1 MRHQQRETDRL
12 KRKILALGAIVEENL
27 RIAFQAIDER
37 DAAKARRVIATDV
50 LIDQNE
56 VDVEE
61 ECLKILA
68 LYQPV
73 AGDLRFVAAVIK
85 INSELE
91 RIGDLSANIAERA
104 LQLMNEHPVAVP
116 QHVAVMADRT
126 RTIIEKALDALVRQ
140 DAVMAREVLAA
151 DDEIDELYAELI
163 DELKGVIRADL
174 EHLDAIV
181 LLFSVARYLERLAD
195 HATNIAEDVLYM
207 VEGEIQ
213 RHHQAT
219 VAAGNRRGAVA
230 ARRSPVRRR
239 DASDAGLTRHQTCLP
254 GAGPVP
260 AGGRHKAARAYPYQ
274 ARAAARTGLVDLDGR
289 GRRLRLAAR
298 EVVLGGLRGAH
309 GVAVGGVAGGV
320 AAGERLGGAR
330 GRDAPASASGRRSSS
345 AA

>member
-1 MRHQQRETDRL
+1 MTHLQREIDRL
-12 KRKILALGAIVEENL
+12 KRKVLALGALVEDNL
-27 RIAFQAIDER
+27 RQAFQAIDQR
-37 DAAKARRVIATDV
+37 DAVKARRVIATDM

-104 LQLMNEHPVAVP
+104 LQLLDEHPVAVP
-116 QHVAVMADRT
+116 HHVAVMADRT
-126 RTIIEKALDALVRQ
+126 WAILEKALDALVRQ
-140 DAVMAREVLAA
+140 DAVMAREVLVA
-151 DDEIDELYAELI
+151 DDEIDDLYAELI
-163 DELKGVIRADL
+163 EELKAVIRVDL

-213 RHHQAT
+213 RHGQAAFAPGT
-219 VAAGNRRGAVA
+219 VEALRELDDQGCG
-230 ARRSPVRRR
+230 
-239 DASDAGLTRHQTCLP
+239 
-254 GAGPVP
+254 GPS
-260 AGGRHKAARAYPYQ
+260 R
-274 ARAAARTGLVDLDGR
+274 
-289 GRRLRLAAR
+289 
-298 EVVLGGLRGAH
+298 
-309 GVAVGGVAGGV
+309 
-320 AAGERLGGAR
+320 
-330 GRDAPASASGRRSSS
+330 
-345 AA
+345 

>member
-1 MRHQQRETDRL
+1 MGHLQREIDKL

-27 RIAFQAIDER
+27 HLAFQAIDQR
-37 DAAKARRVIATDV
+37 DAVKARRVIETDV
-50 LIDQNE
+50 LIDQSE

-73 AGDLRFVAAVIK
+73 ASDLRFVAAVIK

-116 QHVAVMADRT
+116 HHVAVMADRT
-126 RTIIEKALDALVRQ
+126 WAILEKALDALVRQ
-140 DAVMAREVLAA
+140 DAVLARQVLAA
-151 DDEIDELYAELI
+151 DDEVDELYAQLI
-163 DELKGVIRADL
+163 DELKGAIRADL

-213 RHHQAT
+213 RHNQA
-219 VAAGNRRGAVA
+219 AVA
-230 ARRSPVRRR
+230 
-239 DASDAGLTRHQTCLP
+239 P
-254 GAGPVP
+254 GTAEELL
-260 AGGRHKAARAYPYQ
+260 Q
-274 ARAAARTGLVDLDGR
+274 RTDLR
-289 GRRLRLAAR
+289 F
-298 EVVLGGLRGAH
+298 
-309 GVAVGGVAGGV
+309 
-320 AAGERLGGAR
+320 GEGCE
-330 GRDAPASASGRRSSS
+330 
-345 AA
+345 

>member
-1 MRHQQRETDRL
+1 MRHLQREIDRL
-12 KRKILALGAIVEENL
+12 KRKVLALGALVEENL
-27 RIAFQAIDER
+27 RLAFQAIDQR

-104 LQLMNEHPVAVP
+104 LQLVDEHPVAVP
-116 QHVAVMADRT
+116 HNVAVMADRT
-126 RTIIEKALDALVRQ
+126 WTILEKSLDALVRQ
-140 DAVMAREVLAA
+140 DAVIAREVLAA
-151 DDEIDELYAELI
+151 DDEVDELYAELI
-163 DELKGVIRADL
+163 EELKAVIRADL

-213 RHHQAT
+213 RHNQS
-219 VAAGNRRGAVA
+219 AVA
-230 ARRSPVRRR
+230 
-239 DASDAGLTRHQTCLP
+239 P
-254 GAGPVP
+254 GTAEE
-260 AGGRHKAARAYPYQ
+260 
-274 ARAAARTGLVDLDGR
+274 LL
-289 GRRLRLAAR
+289 
-298 EVVLGGLRGAH
+298 ELGDQGC
-309 GVAVGGVAGGV
+309 
-320 AAGERLGGAR
+320 
-330 GRDAPASASGRRSSS
+330 D
-345 AA
+345 